1 VHPEYAKLPAPV
13 RDVARAKKLLAEAG
27 YPNGI
32 DVEIICR
39 PQPAWELLAV
49 QTMVEQ
55 WKEAG
60 IRVKINVM
68 PSTQYWEVWTKVPFG
83 FTTWAHRPLGIMS
96 LALAYRSGGPWNES
110 KYSNPEFDRL
120 LTQAEGTLDVASRRE
135 IMARLEA
142 ILQEDGPIVQP
153 VWRAIFT
160 FHDKRVQGFKPHPT
174 LYIFGH
180 QLAIQA

>member
-1 VHPEYAKLPAPV
+1 
-13 RDVARAKKLLAEAG
+13 
-27 YPNGI
+27 
-32 DVEIICR
+32 
-39 PQPAWELLAV
+39 
-49 QTMVEQ
+49 
-55 WKEAG
+55 
-60 IRVKINVM
+60 
-68 PSTQYWEVWTKVPFG
+68 VPFG

-120 LTQAEGTLDVASRRE
+120 LSQAEGTLDVASRRE

-142 ILQEDGPIVQP
+142 ILQDDGPIVQP
-153 VWRAIFT
+153 VWRSIFT
-160 FHDKRVQGFKPHPT
+160 FLDKRVQGFRLHPT

>member
-1 VHPEYAKLPAPV
+1 
-13 RDVARAKKLLAEAG
+13 
-27 YPNGI
+27 
-32 DVEIICR
+32 
-39 PQPAWELLAV
+39 
-49 QTMVEQ
+49 MVEQ

-96 LALAYRSGGPWNES
+96 LALAYRSGGSWNES
-110 KYSNPEFDRL
+110 KYSNPEFDKL
-120 LTQAEGTLDVASRRE
+120 LTQAEGTLDVNSRRE
-135 IMARLEA
+135 IMARLEG
-142 ILQEDGPIVQP
+142 ILQDDGPIVQP